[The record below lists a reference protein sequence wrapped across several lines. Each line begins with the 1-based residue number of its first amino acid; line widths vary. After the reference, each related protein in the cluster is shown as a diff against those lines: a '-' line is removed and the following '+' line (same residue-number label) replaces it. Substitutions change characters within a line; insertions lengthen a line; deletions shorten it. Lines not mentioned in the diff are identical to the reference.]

1 MTLGDDAYQILEL
14 AAKSKFISVQ
24 ELLRA
29 VIIPEWVEENHNRY
43 IPSVDGTLTYGE
55 RETLLQS

>member
-14 AAKSKFISVQ
+14 AAKRKFISVQ

-29 VIIPEWVEENHNRY
+29 VIIPEWVEENPPVQS
-43 IPSVDGTLTYGE
+43 IPSILNRTLA
-55 RETLLQS
+55 S

>member
-14 AAKSKFISVQ
+14 AAKRKFISVQ

-29 VIIPEWVEENHNRY
+29 VIIPEWVEENPPIQKSMIRIQDTKALY
-43 IPSVDGTLTYGE
+43 AVT
-55 RETLLQS
+55 

>member
-14 AAKSKFISVQ
+14 AAKRKFISVQ

-29 VIIPEWVEENHNRY
+29 VIIPEWVEENPPVQKMPTILNR
-43 IPSVDGTLTYGE
+43 TLA
-55 RETLLQS
+55 S